1 MGVERD
7 FLGSSSVNL
16 GIFRCFSIKEMYFL
30 CSTSLGNSQTHA
42 QHSIGAELGLVRSAI
57 KLIEEFVDSILIL
70 NVEVLLDH
78 CGPKGLVDVLDGLE
92 DTFAAPLRLVAVT
105 KLMCFVLAYQMGQ
118 LALCSGPSGQ
128 VVPVEAPEGTIARC
142 SPVSVTTSTST
153 VGLPRES

>member
-7 FLGSSSVNL
+7 FLGSSSVSL

-42 QHSIGAELGLVRSAI
+42 QHSIGAELRLVRSAI

-70 NVEVLLDH
+70 NVEVPLDH

-105 KLMCFVLAYQMGQ
+105 KLMCFVLAYQMDQ
-118 LALCSGPSGQ
+118 LALCGGSGQ